1 MASTRSSTLD
11 VGCGSQP
18 RGDVNCDLF
27 LGKSPHTKYT
37 IKKCGNFVLCHA
49 EWLPFRDSSFP
60 IVYASHLMEHLPHPF
75 NFLKEA
81 RRVTSKIVYLK
92 VPSLHFVANQ
102 IIHSEHPSHIFT
114 WSKYS
119 LNSLLTIFF
128 KSVTIY
134 ETQPT
139 KPCTKVIRGRILK
152 KMGPIGKIVGIML
165 KQFYFMELTAICKE

>member
-1 MASTRSSTLD
+1 MQSTGNSILD

-37 IKKCGNFVLCHA
+37 IKKCGNFVRCNA
-49 EWLPFRDSSFP
+49 EWLPFRDNSFP
-60 IVYASHLMEHLPHPF
+60 IVYASHLMEHLSHPF

-81 RRVTSKIVYLK
+81 KRVASKIVYLQ

-102 IIHSEHPSHIFT
+102 IIHSEHPSPIFT

-119 LNSLLTIFF
+119 LNNFLKRFF
-128 KSVTIY
+128 GCVKIY